1 MPASHAASPLSTSGK
16 VLMLS
21 HTYHGQAYVAGH
33 TPRSEYG
40 TWTCIVV
47 LAMVWNPWYNLTG
60 YVELNYRKD
69 GGMEH
74 PMWLLADRKS
84 KLAARR
90 VEHVCR
96 ARPRE
101 RGTVRPKSPARSI
114 SAFRRETP
122 MWLLASW
129 PVLCSR
135 PRSRRGHL
143 DGIVLQAMGFLAS
156 VNLTFV
162 KLGKL
167 FAEYLK
173 TQPTWIAAVAQQKA
187 AKGA

>member
-90 VEHVCR
+90 VLKIC
-96 ARPRE
+96 
-101 RGTVRPKSPARSI
+101 
-114 SAFRRETP
+114 
-122 MWLLASW
+122 
-129 PVLCSR
+129 
-135 PRSRRGHL
+135 
-143 DGIVLQAMGFLAS
+143 D
-156 VNLTFV
+156 TF
-162 KLGKL
+162 G
-167 FAEYLK
+167 ANRYSY
-173 TQPTWIAAVAQQKA
+173 PPHVAQRNQLLTEV
-187 AKGA
+187 